1 MARKLQIETF
11 FSKQFMDDT
20 LTPMQV
26 SYIEVNG
33 WLVVYSKAMSRRLG
47 ASNFNEVAPF
57 KIQ

>member
-11 FSKQFMDDT
+11 FSKQFMDT

-33 WLVVYSKAMSRRLG
+33 WLVVYSKALSRRLG
-47 ASNFNEVAPF
+47 ACNFNEVAAF
-57 KIQ
+57 KIE